1 MLGST
6 APSSTTSQVPVR
18 RSTDETY
25 RHYRLIAGQRGDGFS
40 AVAYAGKTRIFTG
53 SGSDLDGAL
62 DDLKGQIDRDFEDRA
77 KRRDGNLPST
87 EELER
92 ALALTSRTITEPLR
106 HLLEALRDGS
116 EVSPQQI
123 QRRSGTEE
131 DALIR
136 DLVRLARTLADILSV
151 PLPKGTGSAPVA
163 LDLIAETI
171 TLSGDAEEPWLFREA
186 FVTAA
191 EAHLAR

>member
-1 MLGST
+1 MML
-6 APSSTTSQVPVR
+6 
-18 RSTDETY
+18 ETY

-40 AVAYAGKTRIFTG
+40 AVAYAGKTCVFTG

-62 DDLKGQIDRDFEDRA
+62 DDLKSQIDRDFESRA
-77 KRRDGNLPST
+77 KRREGNLPSP
-87 EELER
+87 EELEL
-92 ALALTSRTITEPLR
+92 ALALASRTITGPLH
-106 HLLEALRDGS
+106 HLLEVLRDGP

-123 QRRSGTEE
+123 QRRSGAEE

-136 DLVRLARTLADILSV
+136 DLVRLARALADILSV
-151 PLPKGTGSAPVA
+151 PLPKGTGSAPAA

-171 TLSGDAEEPWLFREA
+171 ALNGDADEPWRFRGA

>member
-1 MLGST
+1 LLGST
-6 APSSTTSQVPVR
+6 APVSSTSRVPVR

-40 AVAYAGKTRIFTG
+40 AVAYAGKTCVFTG

-62 DDLKGQIDRDFEDRA
+62 DDLKSQIDRDFESRA
-77 KRRDGNLPST
+77 KRREGNLPSP
-87 EELER
+87 EELEL
-92 ALALTSRTITEPLR
+92 ALALASRTITGPLH
-106 HLLEALRDGS
+106 HLLEVLRDGP

-123 QRRSGTEE
+123 QRRSGAEE

-136 DLVRLARTLADILSV
+136 DLVRLARALADILSV
-151 PLPKGTGSAPVA
+151 PLPKGTGSAPAA

-171 TLSGDAEEPWLFREA
+171 ALNGDADEPWRFRGA